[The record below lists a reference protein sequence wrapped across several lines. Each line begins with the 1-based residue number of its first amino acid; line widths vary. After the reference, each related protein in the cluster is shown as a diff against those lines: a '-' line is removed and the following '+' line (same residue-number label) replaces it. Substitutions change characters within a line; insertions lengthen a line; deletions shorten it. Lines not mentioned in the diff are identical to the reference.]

1 MIYIYGDSHAE
12 FSFRNLN
19 LLHINL
25 REYSITMHRIGRDNI
40 IVNFD
45 KNVIRSKDTIVLS
58 YGEVDCRCHVQRQI
72 DLGRDEDDVIN
83 ELVNNYFN
91 TIRNNTINMDV
102 QIIIVGVIPP
112 TRVLDYEA
120 LHGPHGPFFGEFP
133 FVGKN
138 EDRVRYTNKIN
149 ELLKKLSN
157 KNGYIYFNPYY
168 YYTREDGTLKH
179 ELSDGIVHLGDR
191 HNSFFLE
198 KFIELHENICSQPF

>member
-19 LLHINL
+19 LPHINL

-83 ELVNNYFN
+83 ELANNYFN

-120 LHGPHGPFFGEFP
+120 LHGPLDPSFEFP

-157 KNGYIYFNPYY
+157 KNGYIYFNPYC

-191 HNSFFLE
+191 HNLFFLE
-198 KFIELHENICSQPF
+198 KFIELYENICSETF